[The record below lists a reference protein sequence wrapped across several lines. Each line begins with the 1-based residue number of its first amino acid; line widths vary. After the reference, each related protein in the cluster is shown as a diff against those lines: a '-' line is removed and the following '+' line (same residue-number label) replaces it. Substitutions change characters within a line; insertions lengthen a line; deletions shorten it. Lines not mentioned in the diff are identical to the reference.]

1 MRIHSQPRTR
11 DRERRIFGLFL
22 LLAGLALVACVPL
35 DPYHTGPTPRECG
48 DRPEGD
54 CLTTFVEK
62 HEEYLLGFVEFDDLG
77 WAWNR
82 EQGRVLFREIRKV
95 ERDVLMVL
103 FAHGW
108 KHNADSCDTN
118 VTCFREALRGL
129 HAAETALYGEN
140 ARQIVG
146 VYVGW
151 RGDSAKGSV
160 PKQLSFFDRKATAH
174 KVGSGSLTELIVRLK
189 EERTMR
195 GGNSRLVIVGH
206 SFGGAAIF
214 SATSQLIM
222 DRLATADERGG
233 AVRGLGDLVVLVNP
247 AFEAAR
253 YQPLHETLNEK
264 TVGSDAGQPDDQG
277 ELSAP
282 SRRRCSRSSPP
293 RATPRPA
300 SGSRAAAPW
309 RRARTRTARTC
320 RSAPTAKRSD
330 TSRNSA
336 PTASRQRA
344 RRSRFQRSMTG
355 TPRGAAAPTVQ
366 RPCTR

>member
-1 MRIHSQPRTR
+1 MRIHSQLPLTR
-11 DRERRIFGLFL
+11 DRERRNVGLFL
-22 LLAGLALVACVPL
+22 LLAGLALSACVPL
-35 DPYHTGPTPRECG
+35 EPYHTEPTPNECG

-95 ERDVLMVL
+95 EKDVLIVL

-108 KHNADSCDTN
+108 KHNAYACDTN
-118 VTCFREALRGL
+118 VTCFRETLRGL
-129 HAAETALYGEN
+129 HAAETALYGDD

-146 VYVGW
+146 IYVGW
-151 RGDSAKGSV
+151 RGSSAKG
-160 PKQLSFFDRKATAH
+160 KLLGQLSFFDRKATAH

-195 GGNSRLVIVGH
+195 GGTTRLVIVGH
-206 SFGGAAIF
+206 SFGGAAVF

-253 YQPLHETLNEK
+253 YQPLHETLNSK
-264 TVGSDAGQPDDQG
+264 TRGSGADEPETKATYRPT
-277 ELSAP
+277 
-282 SRRRCSRSSPP
+282 RRRCSPSLPR

-300 SGSRAAAPW
+300 SGFRAVASFRRRRDNERARKLQKKRANRAAVGHFEEFRTHSLAP
-309 RRARTRTARTC
+309 
-320 RSAPTAKRSD
+320 K
-330 TSRNSA
+330 
-336 PTASRQRA
+336 
-344 RRSRFQRSMTG
+344 G
-355 TPRGAAAPTVQ
+355 TPESLPEGE
-366 RPCTR
+366 